1 MPLLNERT
9 DIKTLEINLH
19 SGSGIGARVEKSLL
33 IWFWQKSSS
42 VKTVEHFGPL
52 HVFKIKSVFWTCVC
66 LFCLVCLCKCDLQ
79 NREIQ
84 AFCLEFVKGGSYPK
98 MFPRDNEASWGA
110 DLVPPFLWSGCFMS
124 ADCGHL
130 YGCTTRNHTWDLRFG
145 PNLQRHEM
153 ELVPVKHDLGS

>member
-9 DIKTLEINLH
+9 NIKTLEINLH

-42 VKTVEHFGPL
+42 VKIVEHFGPL

-98 MFPRDNEASWGA
+98 MFPRGNEASGVLTWLPHFSG
-110 DLVPPFLWSGCFMS
+110 LVALCQLTVTTFM
-124 ADCGHL
+124 DVL
-130 YGCTTRNHTWDLRFG
+130 REITLETWDLG
-145 PNLQRHEM
+145 PTYKGMRRSWYL
-153 ELVPVKHDLGS
+153 